1 MKDEFLSKLD
11 RISNL
16 DDRRLLKNVL
26 ISVFDPIIEH
36 NLEMYETLRENIYNE
51 IEDSFE
57 KYYVYTTVDSI
68 ENIDPISSFYHPMFV
83 EDVNASEVDF
93 SALSESLASDEKT
106 KLATLFME
114 MDSVELSKLVLE
126 QRYYKCTITTERDV
140 VNCKLRIVNSDKY
153 LKMIENLYKI
163 FQFNEK
169 EWKTVNLGYARK
181 FIDVIVEEKVDI
193 DKNDKILEIKIDL
206 GEYEKYKR
214 PNYIMLW
221 NIKQVAIDDKSFPK
235 PLEDT
240 IHHEHSLHIEKEDRD
255 CGFLVNTNH
264 DYIKY
269 IKQTEDSLIIA
280 NDTDLQDV
288 WSIVQIE
295 NISKNILRENIEYK
309 GLDNSRNLGF
319 IGRFA
324 NEKALIVRTRGEIA
338 RIFESYELSQELSFQ
353 DVSIVDKYD
362 KDIKTMDYNYFLD
375 NNLRNDPKRSY
386 MVLKFSPRNREDF
399 LLYDKLSFFVSVAGL
414 MFPEYKCVGEI
425 V

>member
-1 MKDEFLSKLD
+1 MRDELLKKLD

-16 DDRRLLKNVL
+16 EDRRLLKNIL
-26 ISVFDPIIEH
+26 INVFDPIVEH
-36 NLEMYETLRENIYNE
+36 NMSMYETLRENIYNE

-57 KYYVYTTVDSI
+57 KYYVYTTVDSLD
-68 ENIDPISSFYHPMFV
+68 NIDPISSFYHPMIE
-83 EDVNASEVDF
+83 EDLLAGEIDF
-93 SALSESLASDEKT
+93 SALAESLASDEKT
-106 KLATLFME
+106 KLVTLFME
-114 MDSVELSKLVLE
+114 MNSLELNKLVLE
-126 QRYYKCTITTERDV
+126 ERYYKCTITTESDV
-140 VNCKLRIVNSDKY
+140 INIKARISKSEKY
-153 LKMIENLYKI
+153 LKKIEDLYKV

-169 EWKTVNLGYARK
+169 EWKTVNLGYAEK
-181 FIDVIVEEKVDI
+181 FIDVVVEDNI
-193 DKNDKILEIKIDL
+193 SMDKNDKILEIKIDL
-206 GEYEKYKR
+206 GEYEKYKK

-221 NIKQVAIDDKSFPK
+221 NIKNVTIDDKSFPK

-240 IHHEHSLHIEKEDRD
+240 LHHEHSLHIEKEDRV

-269 IKQTEDSLIIA
+269 IKQTADSLLIA

-295 NISKNILRENIEYK
+295 NVNKHILKEKVEYK

-338 RIFESYELSQELSFQ
+338 RIFESYELSKELTFQ
-353 DVSIVDKYD
+353 DVNIVDKYD
-362 KDIKTMDYNYFLD
+362 RDIKTTDYNYFLD

-386 MVLKFSPRNREDF
+386 MILKFSPRNREDF

>member
-1 MKDEFLSKLD
+1 MKDELLKKLD
-11 RISNL
+11 MISNL
-16 DDRRLLKNVL
+16 DDRRLLKNILVD
-26 ISVFDPIIEH
+26 VFDSIVEH
-36 NLEMYETLRENIYNE
+36 NMSMYETLRENIYNE

-57 KYYVYTTVDSI
+57 KYYIYTTVDSI
-68 ENIDPISSFYHPMFV
+68 ENIDPISSFYHPMIE
-83 EDVNASEVDF
+83 EDLFGDEVD
-93 SALSESLASDEKT
+93 LSTLAESLASDEKT
-106 KLATLFME
+106 KLLTLFME
-114 MDSVELSKLVLE
+114 MSSLEINKLVLE
-126 QRYYKCTITTERDV
+126 ERYYKCTITTESDV
-140 VNCKLRIVNSDKY
+140 MNIKVRISKSEKY
-153 LKMIENLYKI
+153 LKKIEDLYKV

-169 EWKTVNLGYARK
+169 EWKTVNLGYAEK
-181 FIDVIVEEKVDI
+181 FIDVIVEENISI

-221 NIKQVAIDDKSFPK
+221 NIKNVNIDDKSFPK

-240 IHHEHSLHIEKEDRD
+240 IHHEHSLHIEKDDRD

-269 IKQTEDSLIIA
+269 IKQTADSLIIA

-295 NISKNILRENIEYK
+295 NVNKNILKENVEYK
-309 GLDNSRNLGF
+309 ALDNSRNLGF

-338 RIFESYELSQELSFQ
+338 RIFESYALSKELSFQ
-353 DVSIVDKYD
+353 DVSIVDKYTR
-362 KDIKTMDYNYFLD
+362 DIKTVDYNYFLD
-375 NNLRNDPKRSY
+375 NNLRNDPKRSF
-386 MVLKFSPRNREDF
+386 MILKFLPRNREDF
-399 LLYDKLSFFVSVAGL
+399 LLYDKLSFFVSIVGL
-414 MFPEYKCVGEI
+414 MFPEYKCIGEI